1 MNPPLGRA
9 RILFI
14 LVKCYL
20 DNGLSQPRPANQ
32 VGIDGG
38 VYMSLLN
45 FLARLLVISLIAS
58 PVLAENS
65 TAIPGFTIHHN
76 AIPSASLEPS
86 VARQYGIQRSKYRG
100 MLNVSIIKTVEGTT
114 GTSSEAVVM
123 AKANNIRGQL
133 ISIPMRKVT
142 EGEAIYY
149 IGEFRIADQE
159 TLNFEIKVQPRGER
173 RFYTAK
179 LSQDF
184 YID

>member
-1 MNPPLGRA
+1 
-9 RILFI
+9 
-14 LVKCYL
+14 
-20 DNGLSQPRPANQ
+20 
-32 VGIDGG
+32 
-38 VYMSLLN
+38 MSVFNL
-45 FLARLLVISLIAS
+45 LARVVLLSLFTF

-76 AIPSASLEPS
+76 AIPSASLEPG

-100 MLNVSIIKTVEGTT
+100 MLNVSIIKSVEGTI

-142 EGEAIYY
+142 EGDAVYY

-159 TLNFEIKVQPRGER
+159 TLNFEIKVQPRGEK

>member
-1 MNPPLGRA
+1 
-9 RILFI
+9 
-14 LVKCYL
+14 
-20 DNGLSQPRPANQ
+20 
-32 VGIDGG
+32 
-38 VYMSLLN
+38 MSVFN
-45 FLARLLVISLIAS
+45 FFTRLLFVSLITL
-58 PVLAENS
+58 PVWAENS
-65 TAIPGFTIHHN
+65 TTIPGYTIHHN
-76 AIPSASLEPS
+76 AIPSASLEPN

-100 MLNVSIIKTVEGTT
+100 MLNVSIIKSEEGTT
-114 GTSSEAVVM
+114 GTPSEAIVM

-142 EGEAIYY
+142 EGDAVYY

-159 TLNFEIKVQPRGER
+159 TLNFELKVQPRGER